1 MSQQEGQVLSDI
13 AVKVGKLEAL
23 QEANTRAISD
33 MASSVDKLV
42 TKLDQSDDIAREA
55 IQSTKSA
62 HYRIDDTTKKVKE
75 IEGDIKW
82 LWRTA
87 LGAVITGAI
96 ALLFKFK
103 GGM

>member
-1 MSQQEGQVLSDI
+1 MAQDGQVLSDI

-33 MASSVDKLV
+33 MASSVDRLV
-42 TKLDQSDDIAREA
+42 TKLEQSDDLAREA

-62 HYRIDDTTKKVKE
+62 HHRIDDMADSIKDV
-75 IEGDIKW
+75 EGDIKW

-87 LGAVITGAI
+87 VGAVITGAI
-96 ALLFKFK
+96 ALLFKLK